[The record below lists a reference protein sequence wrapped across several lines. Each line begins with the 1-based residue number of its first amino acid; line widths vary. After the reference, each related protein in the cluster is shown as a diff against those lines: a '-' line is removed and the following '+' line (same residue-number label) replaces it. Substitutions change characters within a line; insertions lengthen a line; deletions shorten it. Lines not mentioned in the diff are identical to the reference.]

1 MTVTITEVAWAR
13 DHRHRAF
20 LDLEID
26 GHPAHIRS
34 RQKTELIRRGIVAGI
49 VFFASERSRQLP
61 NRFMRGDFRPELTE
75 VDLIGCTDDP
85 RVFALYEEMCRAIR
99 AGAWRPGPRPYRP
112 EDRPV
117 DGLASGPHPGHRGH
131 VMSQEEERSC

>member
-1 MTVTITEVAWAR
+1 MTITEVAWAR
-13 DHRHRAF
+13 DHQHRAF

-49 VFFASERSRQLP
+49 VFLASERSRQLP
-61 NRFMRGDFRPELTE
+61 NAFIRGDFRPGLTAI
-75 VDLIGCTDDP
+75 DLIGCTDDP
-85 RVFALYEEMCRAIR
+85 HAFALYEEMCRAIR
-99 AGAWRPGPRPYRP
+99 ASAWRPGPRPYRP

-117 DGLASGPHPGHRGH
+117 DGSASGPHPGDRGH
-131 VMSQEEERSC
+131 PMSERERWPC